1 MTTDQR
7 KEPEIDE
14 QYSTDRGPV
23 EEEFEGHR
31 GGSETARNVAGGAG
45 IGAGLIVA
53 IGFTL
58 FIVVLLGYVVVNAL

>member
-7 KEPEIDE
+7 KESEMDE
-14 QYSTDRGPV
+14 QYATDSGPI
-23 EEEFEGHR
+23 EKEFDDDR
-31 GGSETARNVAGGAG
+31 GGSETARDVAGGAG

-58 FIVVLLGYVVVNAL
+58 FIVVLLGYVILNAV